1 MATYYHGNSEIQ
13 SAGGGADGLQ
23 TLVLM
28 NPGSYIQYS
37 DNTPQQPPQSHTAGN
52 LVFLNAASAAS
63 NNNNNSFSP
72 HAPPTHG
79 QQFVGIPLQ
88 ASSSQD
94 LNHHHQQHHHSIDVP
109 SLHGFM
115 PRMQY
120 NLWNTIDGN
129 PAARDTPRAQQGL
142 SLSLSPQQVQMG
154 SFREGQ
160 AQALSGGSPSSASGV
175 THNGA
180 SGVQSVLLSS
190 KYLRAAHELLEEVAN
205 VNTELAK
212 KSGGQNNRLIGESSV
227 AGSGGGE
234 GSEKRSAELSTAE
247 RQEIQMKKAKLISM
261 LDEVLVVRFNYSFW
275 HFFVIS
281 SFGACFY
288 FNH

>member
-1 MATYYHGNSEIQ
+1 
-13 SAGGGADGLQ
+13 
-23 TLVLM
+23 
-28 NPGSYIQYS
+28 
-37 DNTPQQPPQSHTAGN
+37 
-52 LVFLNAASAAS
+52 
-63 NNNNNSFSP
+63 
-72 HAPPTHG
+72 
-79 QQFVGIPLQ
+79 
-88 ASSSQD
+88 
-94 LNHHHQQHHHSIDVP
+94 
-109 SLHGFM
+109 
-115 PRMQY
+115 
-120 NLWNTIDGN
+120 
-129 PAARDTPRAQQGL
+129 
-142 SLSLSPQQVQMG
+142 MG

-212 KSGGQNNRLIGESSV
+212 KSGGPNNRLIGESSV

-261 LDEVLVVRFNYSFW
+261 LDEVLVVHFNYSFW
-275 HFFVIS
+275 HFFCD
-281 SFGACFY
+281 FFFWCLFL
-288 FNH
+288 F

>member
-1 MATYYHGNSEIQ
+1 
-13 SAGGGADGLQ
+13 
-23 TLVLM
+23 
-28 NPGSYIQYS
+28 
-37 DNTPQQPPQSHTAGN
+37 
-52 LVFLNAASAAS
+52 
-63 NNNNNSFSP
+63 
-72 HAPPTHG
+72 
-79 QQFVGIPLQ
+79 
-88 ASSSQD
+88 
-94 LNHHHQQHHHSIDVP
+94 
-109 SLHGFM
+109 
-115 PRMQY
+115 
-120 NLWNTIDGN
+120 
-129 PAARDTPRAQQGL
+129 
-142 SLSLSPQQVQMG
+142 MG

-281 SFGACFY
+281 SFGSCFY